1 MGVSDEVL
9 VARFKE
15 GDESSF
21 KELVE
26 RYQSRVYSIVL
37 AMLGDKNDADD
48 LSQEVFLKVYRFI
61 HQFKGRSKFF
71 TWLYRLTINT
81 CISARNKKKRNNQI
95 LLSQSLKKDFTPID
109 TLDTLQNDAKSP
121 IEILQNRELEKK
133 IKLAL
138 DSLSDGLKEVFV
150 LREIEDLS
158 YKQLSRILHCPEG
171 TVKSRLF
178 RAREE
183 LKKKL
188 MPYIDEL

>member
-26 RYQSRVYSIVL
+26 RYQSRVYSIVF

-95 LLSQSLKKDFTPID
+95 LLSQSFKKDFTPI
-109 TLDTLQNDAKSP
+109 DTLQNDAKSP

>member
-48 LSQEVFLKVYRFI
+48 LSQEVFLKAYRFI

-95 LLSQSLKKDFTPID
+95 LLSQSFKKDFTPI
-109 TLDTLQNDAKSP
+109 DTLQNDAKSP

>member
-81 CISARNKKKRNNQI
+81 CISARNRKKRNNQI
-95 LLSQSLKKDFTPID
+95 LLSQSFKKDFTPI
-109 TLDTLQNDAKSP
+109 DTLQNDAKSP

>member
-95 LLSQSLKKDFTPID
+95 LLSQSFKKDFTPI
-109 TLDTLQNDAKSP
+109 DTLQNDAKSP

>member
-1 MGVSDEVL
+1 
-9 VARFKE
+9 
-15 GDESSF
+15 
-21 KELVE
+21 VE

-95 LLSQSLKKDFTPID
+95 
-109 TLDTLQNDAKSP
+109 DTLQNDAKSP